1 MNHEPPQTLEDIQ
14 AERRRR
20 RWGYFLT
27 PFIAMASIVFSIGM
41 LMFFGKSCQER
52 IPEDAPFRTNPLFK
66 QYAPFFEKGLGD
78 KKESAAESAPESE
91 RVRPWPDEKSE
102 GASPLK

>member
-1 MNHEPPQTLEDIQ
+1 MNNEPPRTLEDMQ
-14 AERRRR
+14 AERRRQ

-27 PFIAMASIVFSIGM
+27 PFIAMGSIVFSIGM

-66 QYAPFFEKGLGD
+66 QYAPFFEKGLD
-78 KKESAAESAPESE
+78 QKKGAGTDAPAGEAASPSQGET
-91 RVRPWPDEKSE
+91 SE
-102 GASPLK
+102 GTSPAQ